1 MATEIVMPK
10 LGLTME
16 SGAIS
21 AWLVE
26 EGQEVQ
32 KGQALLE
39 IATDKVTMEVEAQA
53 DGILRKILVPVGR
66 EVPVSTTIGVIATAD
81 EDIDSYVAAAPSD
94 PAPSSS
100 PAPATTPSDSA
111 PPATPAPAAAPPP
124 TSAPAAPT
132 PTSPAPALQAPAPS
146 AATDGRRPHKT
157 SPKARKIAAEHGL
170 DLSGVNGSG
179 PGGRIVSADV
189 LALVEQA
196 RLAPA
201 PTPVAPVAEGLI
213 ELSRAEQV
221 AAERLTASYQQI
233 PHIHISMDV
242 SAVWLQQFR
251 TGYQL
256 EGKKISFND
265 LIVKATAR
273 TLREFPRVN
282 SLDEGGH
289 FRYAS
294 QINVGVA
301 VAAEQGLV
309 VPVIRDAAEK
319 TVEEIAL
326 EGTRLIDAARR
337 GELGPDDMLGGTF
350 TISNLGMFG
359 VSRFTAIINPP
370 QVAILA
376 VGAIENRVV
385 ASGTDAFAVRPQL
398 TLTLAADHRVVDGAL
413 AARFLARLK
422 EVLETPGL
430 LG

>member
-16 SGAIS
+16 SGVIS

-53 DGILRKILVPVGR
+53 DGILRKIMVSAGQ
-66 EVPVSTTIGVIATAD
+66 EVPVSTTIGVIAAAD
-81 EDIDSYVAAAPSD
+81 EDIGSFVAAAPSD
-94 PAPSSS
+94 PAPS
-100 PAPATTPSDSA
+100 
-111 PPATPAPAAAPPP
+111 PPASAPAAAPPP
-124 TSAPAAPT
+124 TPAPPT
-132 PTSPAPALQAPAPS
+132 PTPQAPTLAADS
-146 AATDGRRPHKT
+146 AGRRPHKT

-170 DLSGVNGSG
+170 DLVGVNGSG

-196 RLAPA
+196 RSAPA
-201 PTPVAPVAEGLI
+201 IAPALAPVAEGRI

-233 PHIHISMDV
+233 PHIHLSMDV

-273 TLREFPRVN
+273 TLSEFPRVN
-282 SLDEGGH
+282 SLEDGGH

-319 TVEEIAL
+319 TIEEIAL
-326 EGTRLIDAARR
+326 EGTRLIDAARHGQLR
-337 GELGPDDMLGGTF
+337 PDDMMGGTF

-359 VSRFTAIINPP
+359 ISRFTAIINPP

-385 ASGTDAFAVRPQL
+385 ASGVDAFAVRPQL

-413 AARFLARLK
+413 GARFLARLK

>member
-1 MATEIVMPK
+1 M
-10 LGLTME
+10 
-16 SGAIS
+16 
-21 AWLVE
+21 
-26 EGQEVQ
+26 Q

-53 DGILRKILVPVGR
+53 DGILRKILVPPGE
-66 EVPVSTTIGVIATAD
+66 EVPVSTTIGVIAAAD
-81 EDIDSYVAAAPSD
+81 EDIGSYSAAAPSD
-94 PAPSSS
+94 PVPAAAASS
-100 PAPATTPSDSA
+100 TPTA
-111 PPATPAPAAAPPP
+111 PAPAAASSP
-124 TSAPAAPT
+124 TPAAPT
-132 PTSPAPALQAPAPS
+132 PTPS
-146 AATDGRRPHKT
+146 ADSDGRRPHKT

-170 DLSGVNGSG
+170 DLSGISGSG
-179 PGGRIVSADV
+179 PAGRIVSADV
-189 LALVEQA
+189 LALVERVQP
-196 RLAPA
+196 APA
-201 PTPVAPVAEGLI
+201 AAPVPVAEGRV

-221 AAERLTASYQQI
+221 AGERLTASYQQI
-233 PHIHISMDV
+233 PHIHLSMDV

-251 TGYQL
+251 TGYEL

-273 TLREFPRVN
+273 TLSEFPRVN
-282 SLDEGGH
+282 SLEEGGH

-294 QINVGVA
+294 EINVGIA

-309 VPVIRDAAEK
+309 VPVLRAAAEK
-319 TVEEIAL
+319 TIEEIAL

-337 GELGPDDMLGGTF
+337 GQLRPDDMLGGTF

-385 ASGTDAFAVRPQL
+385 ASGADAFAVRPQL

-413 AARFLARLK
+413 GARFLARLK

>member
-53 DGILRKILVPVGR
+53 DGILRKILVPPGE
-66 EVPVSTTIGVIATAD
+66 EVPVSTTIGVIAAAD
-81 EDIDSYVAAAPSD
+81 EDIGSYSTAAPSD
-94 PAPSSS
+94 P
-100 PAPATTPSDSA
+100 
-111 PPATPAPAAAPPP
+111 PPAAAAPPTP
-124 TSAPAAPT
+124 TAPT
-132 PTSPAPALQAPAPS
+132 PTTASSPTPSAPPPAPS
-146 AATDGRRPHKT
+146 ADSDGRRPHKT

-170 DLSGVNGSG
+170 DLSGIRGSG
-179 PGGRIVSADV
+179 PAGRIVSADV
-189 LALVEQA
+189 LALVERVQP
-196 RLAPA
+196 APA
-201 PTPVAPVAEGLI
+201 AAPVPVAEGRV

-221 AAERLTASYQQI
+221 AGERLTASYQQI
-233 PHIHISMDV
+233 PHIHLSMDV

-251 TGYQL
+251 TGYEL

-273 TLREFPRVN
+273 TLSEFPRVN
-282 SLDEGGH
+282 SLEEGGH

-294 QINVGVA
+294 EINVGIA

-309 VPVIRDAAEK
+309 VPVLRAAAEK
-319 TVEEIAL
+319 TIKEIAL

-337 GELGPDDMLGGTF
+337 GQLRPDDMLGGTF

-385 ASGTDAFAVRPQL
+385 ASGADAFAVRPQL

-413 AARFLARLK
+413 GARFLARLK

>member
-53 DGILRKILVPVGR
+53 DGILRKILVPAGQ
-66 EVPVSTTIGVIATAD
+66 EVPVSTTIGVIAAAD
-81 EDIDSYVAAAPSD
+81 EDIGSYAAAAPSD
-94 PAPSSS
+94 SAPSPP
-100 PAPATTPSDSA
+100 PAPATAPSDSA
-111 PPATPAPAAAPPP
+111 SPPTPASSIPAPQ
-124 TSAPAAPT
+124 TSAP
-132 PTSPAPALQAPAPS
+132 SVDS
-146 AATDGRRPHKT
+146 DGRRPHKT

-170 DLSGVNGSG
+170 DLAGVSGSG

-196 RLAPA
+196 RLAPV
-201 PTPVAPVAEGLI
+201 PTPAVPVAEGLI

-273 TLREFPRVN
+273 TLSEFPRVN
-282 SLDEGGH
+282 SLEEGGH

-294 QINVGVA
+294 QINIGVA

-385 ASGTDAFAVRPQL
+385 ASGADAFAVRPQL

>member
-53 DGILRKILVPVGR
+53 DGILRKILVPPGE
-66 EVPVSTTIGVIATAD
+66 EVPVSTTIGVIAAAD
-81 EDIDSYVAAAPSD
+81 EDIGSYSAAAPS
-94 PAPSSS
+94 A
-100 PAPATTPSDSA
+100 
-111 PPATPAPAAAPPP
+111 PAPAAAAPP
-124 TSAPAAPT
+124 T
-132 PTSPAPALQAPAPS
+132 PAPVADS
-146 AATDGRRPHKT
+146 EGRRPHKT

-170 DLSGVNGSG
+170 DLSSIRGSG
-179 PGGRIVSADV
+179 PAGRIVSADV
-189 LALVEQA
+189 LAVVERVQ
-196 RLAPA
+196 PA
-201 PTPVAPVAEGLI
+201 SAPVPAAEGRV

-221 AAERLTASYQQI
+221 AGERLTASYQQI
-233 PHIHISMDV
+233 PHIHLSMDV

-256 EGKKISFND
+256 EDKKISFND

-273 TLREFPRVN
+273 TLSEFPRVN
-282 SLDEGGH
+282 SLEEGGH

-294 QINVGVA
+294 QINVGLA

-309 VPVIRDAAEK
+309 VPVLRDAAEK
-319 TVEEIAL
+319 TIEEIAV

-337 GELGPDDMLGGTF
+337 GQLRPDDMLGGTF

-385 ASGTDAFAVRPQL
+385 ASGADAFAVRPQL

-413 AARFLARLK
+413 GARFLARLK

>member
-53 DGILRKILVPVGR
+53 DGILRKIMVSAGQ
-66 EVPVSTTIGVIATAD
+66 EVPVSTTIGVIAAAD
-81 EDIDSYVAAAPSD
+81 EDIGSFVAAAPSD
-94 PAPSSS
+94 PAPS
-100 PAPATTPSDSA
+100 
-111 PPATPAPAAAPPP
+111 PPTPAAAPPP
-124 TSAPAAPT
+124 TLAPPT
-132 PTSPAPALQAPAPS
+132 PAPQAPAPS
-146 AATDGRRPHKT
+146 ADSDGRRPHKT

-170 DLSGVNGSG
+170 DLSGVSGSG

-196 RLAPA
+196 RLVPSPTPA
-201 PTPVAPVAEGLI
+201 PVSDGHI

-233 PHIHISMDV
+233 PHIHLSMDV

-273 TLREFPRVN
+273 TLSEFPRVN
-282 SLDEGGH
+282 SLEDGGH

-309 VPVIRDAAEK
+309 VPVIHDAAEK

-326 EGTRLIDAARR
+326 EGTRLIDAARHGQLR
-337 GELGPDDMLGGTF
+337 PDDMMGGTF

-359 VSRFTAIINPP
+359 ISRFTAIINPP

-385 ASGTDAFAVRPQL
+385 ASGVDAFAVRPQL

-413 AARFLARLK
+413 GARFLARLK

>member
-53 DGILRKILVPVGR
+53 DGILRKILVPVGQ
-66 EVPVSTTIGVIATAD
+66 EVPVSTTIGVIAAAD

-94 PAPSSS
+94 PAPSPS

-111 PPATPAPAAAPPP
+111 PPATPAPAAAPPSTP
-124 TSAPAAPT
+124 APPSPASPSPT
-132 PTSPAPALQAPAPS
+132 PQAPAPS
-146 AATDGRRPHKT
+146 VATDGRRPHKT

-201 PTPVAPVAEGLI
+201 PTPAVPVAEGLI

-273 TLREFPRVN
+273 TLKEFPRVN
-282 SLDEGGH
+282 SLEEGGH

-385 ASGTDAFAVRPQL
+385 ASGADAFAVRPQL

>member
-26 EGQEVQ
+26 EGQEVR

-53 DGILRKILVPVGR
+53 DGILRKILVPVGQ
-66 EVPVSTTIGVIATAD
+66 EVPVSTTIGVIAAAD
-81 EDIDSYVAAAPSD
+81 EDIGSYVAAAPSD
-94 PAPSSS
+94 PVPVAAPSD
-100 PAPATTPSDSA
+100 PA
-111 PPATPAPAAAPPP
+111 PPATPAPAAPP
-124 TSAPAAPT
+124 TSAPTVPT
-132 PTSPAPALQAPAPS
+132 PTPQTPAPS
-146 AATDGRRPHKT
+146 VDADGRRPHKT

-196 RLAPA
+196 RTAPVPAPA
-201 PTPVAPVAEGLI
+201 APVAEGLI

-273 TLREFPRVN
+273 TLSEFPRVN
-282 SLDEGGH
+282 SLEEGGH
-289 FRYAS
+289 FRYVS

-319 TVEEIAL
+319 TIEEIAL

-337 GELGPDDMLGGTF
+337 GQLRPDDMMDGTF

-385 ASGTDAFAVRPQL
+385 ASGADAFAVRPQF

>member
-1 MATEIVMPK
+1 MATEVVMPK

-16 SGAIS
+16 SGTVS
-21 AWLVE
+21 AWLVD
-26 EGQEVQ
+26 EGQEVE

-39 IATDKVTMEVEAQA
+39 VATDKVTMEVEAQA
-53 DGILRKILVPVGR
+53 SGILRKILVQSGT
-66 EVPVSTTIGVIATAD
+66 EVPVAELIGIIAGPD
-81 EDIDSYVAAAPSD
+81 EDIGAYNDKESTGGSAAV
-94 PAPSSS
+94 
-100 PAPATTPSDSA
+100 
-111 PPATPAPAAAPPP
+111 
-124 TSAPAAPT
+124 
-132 PTSPAPALQAPAPS
+132 APS
-146 AATDGRRPHKT
+146 APLVTGSTEAIQATEAAPKPVSVAVGSSDGRRPYKT
-157 SPKARKIAAEHGL
+157 SPKARKIALENAL
-170 DLSGVNGSG
+170 DLSGISGSG

-189 LALVEQA
+189 LPLVGQGSPA
-196 RLAPA
+196 PSPAPA
-201 PTPVAPVAEGLI
+201 EVPVAEGQI
-213 ELSRAEQV
+213 DLSRAEQV
-221 AAERLTASYQQI
+221 AAERLTASYQQV

-242 SAVWLQQFR
+242 SAVWLNQFR
-251 TGYQL
+251 EGYKL

-273 TLREFPRVN
+273 TLGEFPRIN
-282 SLDEGGH
+282 SFEDGGS

-294 QINVGVA
+294 QIDIGIA
-301 VAAEQGLV
+301 VAAEKGLV
-309 VPVIRDAAEK
+309 VPVIRSAAEK
-319 TVEEIAL
+319 SVEEIAQ
-326 EGTRLIDAARR
+326 EGARLVDEARYGR
-337 GELGPDDMLGGTF
+337 LKPDDMMGGTF

-385 ASGTDAFAVRPQL
+385 AAGTDSFAVRPQL

>member
-26 EGQEVQ
+26 EGEEVQ

-53 DGILRKILVPVGR
+53 DGILRKILVPVGQ
-66 EVPVSTTIGVIATAD
+66 EVPVSTMIGVIAAAD

-94 PAPSSS
+94 SAPSPSPAPS
-100 PAPATTPSDSA
+100 TTPSDSA
-111 PPATPAPAAAPPP
+111 PPATPA
-124 TSAPAAPT
+124 APT
-132 PTSPAPALQAPAPS
+132 PTSPAPAPS
-146 AATDGRRPHKT
+146 VATDGRRPHKT

-201 PTPVAPVAEGLI
+201 PTPAAPVAEGLI

-273 TLREFPRVN
+273 TLSEFPRVN
-282 SLDEGGH
+282 SLEEGGH

-294 QINVGVA
+294 RINVGVA

-326 EGTRLIDAARR
+326 EGTRLIDASRR

-376 VGAIENRVV
+376 VGAIENKVV
-385 ASGTDAFAVRPQL
+385 AVGTDAFAVRPQL

>member
-26 EGQEVQ
+26 EGEEVQ

-53 DGILRKILVPVGR
+53 DGILRKILVPVGQ
-66 EVPVSTTIGVIATAD
+66 EVPVSTTIGVIAAAD
-81 EDIDSYVAAAPSD
+81 ENIDSYVSVAPSD
-94 PAPSSS
+94 PAPAAASSD
-100 PAPATTPSDSA
+100 PT
-111 PPATPAPAAAPPP
+111 PPAIPTPAASP
-124 TSAPAAPT
+124 TPAAPT
-132 PTSPAPALQAPAPS
+132 PVPQAPTPS
-146 AATDGRRPHKT
+146 TDTDGRRPHKT
-157 SPKARKIAAEHGL
+157 SPKARKIAAEHSL

-196 RLAPA
+196 RLAPV
-201 PTPVAPVAEGLI
+201 PTPAAPIAEGLI

-273 TLREFPRVN
+273 TLSEFPRVN
-282 SLDEGGH
+282 SLEEGGH

-385 ASGTDAFAVRPQL
+385 ASGADAFAVRPQL
-398 TLTLAADHRVVDGAL
+398 TLTLAADHRVVDGAQ

>member
-53 DGILRKILVPVGR
+53 DGILRKILVPVGE
-66 EVPVSTTIGVIATAD
+66 EVPVSTTIGVIAAAD
-81 EDIDSYVAAAPSD
+81 EDISSYGAAAPSPTSAPAAAPSD
-94 PAPSSS
+94 PAPPPTPTPAAS
-100 PAPATTPSDSA
+100 PP
-111 PPATPAPAAAPPP
+111 TPAPAPP
-124 TSAPAAPT
+124 TLTAPT
-132 PTSPAPALQAPAPS
+132 PAPQAPASS
-146 AATDGRRPHKT
+146 ADSAGRRPHKT
-157 SPKARKIAAEHGL
+157 SPKARKMAAEHGL
-170 DLSGVNGSG
+170 DLAGVNGSG

-196 RLAPA
+196 RTAPVPAPA
-201 PTPVAPVAEGLI
+201 APVAEGLI

-233 PHIHISMDV
+233 PHIHLSMDV

-273 TLREFPRVN
+273 TLSEFPRVN
-282 SLDEGGH
+282 SLEEGGH
-289 FRYAS
+289 FRYAA

-319 TVEEIAL
+319 TIEEIAL

-337 GELGPDDMLGGTF
+337 GELRPDDMMDGTF

-385 ASGTDAFAVRPQL
+385 ASGADAFAVRPQL

-413 AARFLARLK
+413 GARFLARLK

>member
-1 MATEIVMPK
+1 
-10 LGLTME
+10 ME

-53 DGILRKILVPVGR
+53 DGILRKILVPVGQ
-66 EVPVSTTIGVIATAD
+66 EVPVSTTIGVIAAAD

-94 PAPSSS
+94 ST
-100 PAPATTPSDSA
+100 PATAPSDSA
-111 PPATPAPAAAPPP
+111 PLATPAPVAAPP
-124 TSAPAAPT
+124 TSAPAAST
-132 PTSPAPALQAPAPS
+132 PVSPAPAPS
-146 AATDGRRPHKT
+146 VATDGQRPHKT

-196 RLAPA
+196 RLVPA
-201 PTPVAPVAEGLI
+201 PTPAAPVAEGLI

-282 SLDEGGH
+282 SLEEGGH

-337 GELGPDDMLGGTF
+337 GELRPDDMLGGTF

-385 ASGTDAFAVRPQL
+385 ASGADAFAVRPQL

>member
-26 EGQEVQ
+26 EGEEVQ

-53 DGILRKILVPVGR
+53 DGILRKILVPVGE
-66 EVPVSTTIGVIATAD
+66 EVPVSTTIGVIAAAD
-81 EDIDSYVAAAPSD
+81 EDISSYGAAAPAAAPSD
-94 PAPSSS
+94 PAPS
-100 PAPATTPSDSA
+100 PTATPAAPPTPAPVAAPPTPAPQAPATSADS
-111 PPATPAPAAAPPP
+111 
-124 TSAPAAPT
+124 
-132 PTSPAPALQAPAPS
+132 
-146 AATDGRRPHKT
+146 DGRRPHKT

-196 RLAPA
+196 RIAPAPA
-201 PTPVAPVAEGLI
+201 PTPVAEGLI

-233 PHIHISMDV
+233 PHIHLSMDV

-273 TLREFPRVN
+273 TLSEFPRVN
-282 SLDEGGH
+282 SLEEGGH
-289 FRYAS
+289 FRYAA

-319 TVEEIAL
+319 TIEEIAL

-385 ASGTDAFAVRPQL
+385 ASGADAFAVRPQL

-413 AARFLARLK
+413 GARFLARLK

>member
-26 EGQEVQ
+26 EGEEVQ

-53 DGILRKILVPVGR
+53 DGILRKILVSAGQ
-66 EVPVSTTIGVIATAD
+66 EVPVSTTIGVIAAAD
-81 EDIDSYVAAAPSD
+81 EDIGSYVAATTSA
-94 PAPSSS
+94 PAPS
-100 PAPATTPSDSA
+100 TP
-111 PPATPAPAAAPPP
+111 PAPAAAPSSSAPPP
-124 TSAPAAPT
+124 TP
-132 PTSPAPALQAPAPS
+132 SPQAPAPS
-146 AATDGRRPHKT
+146 DDSDGRRPHKT
-157 SPKARKIAAEHGL
+157 SPKARKIAAEHSL
-170 DLSGVNGSG
+170 DLSGVSGSG
-179 PGGRIVSADV
+179 LGGRIVSADV

-196 RLAPA
+196 RLAPV
-201 PTPVAPVAEGLI
+201 PTPAVPVAEGLI

-273 TLREFPRVN
+273 TLSEFPRVN
-282 SLDEGGH
+282 SLEEGGH

-294 QINVGVA
+294 QINIGVA

-385 ASGTDAFAVRPQL
+385 ASGADAFAVRPQL

>member
-53 DGILRKILVPVGR
+53 DGILRKIMVSAGQ
-66 EVPVSTTIGVIATAD
+66 EVPVSTTIGVIAAAD
-81 EDIDSYVAAAPSD
+81 EDIGSFVAAAPSD
-94 PAPSSS
+94 PAPS
-100 PAPATTPSDSA
+100 
-111 PPATPAPAAAPPP
+111 PPTPAAAPPP
-124 TSAPAAPT
+124 TLAPPT
-132 PTSPAPALQAPAPS
+132 PAPPTPAPQAPAPS
-146 AATDGRRPHKT
+146 ADSDGRRPHKT

-170 DLSGVNGSG
+170 DLSGVSGSG

-196 RLAPA
+196 RLVPSPTPA
-201 PTPVAPVAEGLI
+201 PVSDGHI

-233 PHIHISMDV
+233 PHIHLSMDV

-273 TLREFPRVN
+273 TLSEFPRVN
-282 SLDEGGH
+282 SLEDGGH

-309 VPVIRDAAEK
+309 VPVIHDAAEK

-326 EGTRLIDAARR
+326 EGTRLIDAARHGQLR
-337 GELGPDDMLGGTF
+337 PDDMMGGTF

-359 VSRFTAIINPP
+359 ISRFTAIINPP

-385 ASGTDAFAVRPQL
+385 ASGVDAFAVRPQL

-413 AARFLARLK
+413 GARFLARLK

>member
-53 DGILRKILVPVGR
+53 DGILRKILVPVGE
-66 EVPVSTTIGVIATAD
+66 EVPVSTTIGVIAAAE
-81 EDIDSYVAAAPSD
+81 EDIGSYVTAAPSD
-94 PAPSSS
+94 PAPS
-100 PAPATTPSDSA
+100 PTT
-111 PPATPAPAAAPPP
+111 APAAALPSTPAPP
-124 TSAPAAPT
+124 TPASPT
-132 PTSPAPALQAPAPS
+132 PAPS
-146 AATDGRRPHKT
+146 VDSDGRRPYKT
-157 SPKARKIAAEHGL
+157 SPKARKIAAEHSL
-170 DLSGVNGSG
+170 DLSGVSGSG
-179 PGGRIVSADV
+179 PGGRIISADV

-196 RLAPA
+196 QTAPA
-201 PTPVAPVAEGLI
+201 PAPVPVSEGRI

-273 TLREFPRVN
+273 TLSEFPRVN
-282 SLDEGGH
+282 SLAEGGH

-309 VPVIRDAAEK
+309 VPVIRDAAKK
-319 TVEEIAL
+319 TIEEISL

-337 GELGPDDMLGGTF
+337 GQLHPDDMLDGTF

-376 VGAIENRVV
+376 VGAVENRVV
-385 ASGTDAFAVRPQL
+385 ASGADAFAVRPQL

>member
-53 DGILRKILVPVGR
+53 DGILRKIMVSAGQ
-66 EVPVSTTIGVIATAD
+66 EVPVSTTIGVIAAAD
-81 EDIDSYVAAAPSD
+81 EDIGSFVAAAPSD
-94 PAPSSS
+94 PAPS
-100 PAPATTPSDSA
+100 
-111 PPATPAPAAAPPP
+111 PPTPAAAPPP
-124 TSAPAAPT
+124 TLAPPT
-132 PTSPAPALQAPAPS
+132 PAPPTPAPQAPAPS
-146 AATDGRRPHKT
+146 ADSDGRRPHKT

-170 DLSGVNGSG
+170 DLSSVNGSG

-196 RLAPA
+196 RLIPA
-201 PTPVAPVAEGLI
+201 PTPAPVSDGHI

-233 PHIHISMDV
+233 PHIHLSMDV

-273 TLREFPRVN
+273 TLSEFPRVN
-282 SLDEGGH
+282 SLEEDGH

-294 QINVGVA
+294 QVNVGVA

-309 VPVIRDAAEK
+309 VPVIHDAAEK

-326 EGTRLIDAARR
+326 EGTRLIDAARHGQLR
-337 GELGPDDMLGGTF
+337 PDDMMGGTF

-359 VSRFTAIINPP
+359 ISRFTAIINPP

-385 ASGTDAFAVRPQL
+385 ASGVDAFAVRPQL

-413 AARFLARLK
+413 GARFLARLK

>member
-53 DGILRKILVPVGR
+53 DGILRKILVPPGE
-66 EVPVSTTIGVIATAD
+66 EVPVSTTIGVIAAAD
-81 EDIDSYVAAAPSD
+81 EDIGSYSAAAPSD
-94 PAPSSS
+94 PVPAAASS
-100 PAPATTPSDSA
+100 TPTA
-111 PPATPAPAAAPPP
+111 PAPAAASSPTPSAPPP
-124 TSAPAAPT
+124 T
-132 PTSPAPALQAPAPS
+132 PS
-146 AATDGRRPHKT
+146 ADSDGRRPHKT

-170 DLSGVNGSG
+170 DLSGISGSG
-179 PGGRIVSADV
+179 PAGRIVSADV
-189 LALVEQA
+189 LALVERVQP
-196 RLAPA
+196 APA
-201 PTPVAPVAEGLI
+201 AAPVLAAEGRV

-221 AAERLTASYQQI
+221 AGERLTASYQQI
-233 PHIHISMDV
+233 PHIHLSMDV

-251 TGYQL
+251 TGYEL

-273 TLREFPRVN
+273 TLSEFPRVN
-282 SLDEGGH
+282 SLEEGGH

-294 QINVGVA
+294 EINVGIA

-309 VPVIRDAAEK
+309 VPVLRAAAEK
-319 TVEEIAL
+319 TIEEIAL

-337 GELGPDDMLGGTF
+337 GQLRPDDMLGGTF

-385 ASGTDAFAVRPQL
+385 ASGADAFAVRPQL

-413 AARFLARLK
+413 GAQFLARLK

>member
-53 DGILRKILVPVGR
+53 DGILRKILVPAGQ
-66 EVPVSTTIGVIATAD
+66 EVPVSTTIGVIAAAD
-81 EDIDSYVAAAPSD
+81 EDIDSYVAVAPSDPTPAAAPSD
-94 PAPSSS
+94 PAP
-100 PAPATTPSDSA
+100 
-111 PPATPAPAAAPPP
+111 PATPAL
-124 TSAPAAPT
+124 AAPT
-132 PTSPAPALQAPAPS
+132 PAPQAPIPS
-146 AATDGRRPHKT
+146 ADADGRRPHKT

-170 DLSGVNGSG
+170 DLAGVNGSG

-196 RLAPA
+196 RLVPA
-201 PTPVAPVAEGLI
+201 PTPAAPVAEGVI

-265 LIVKATAR
+265 LIAKATAR
-273 TLREFPRVN
+273 TLSEFPRVN
-282 SLDEGGH
+282 SLAEGDH

-294 QINVGVA
+294 QINIGVA

-337 GELGPDDMLGGTF
+337 GELRPDDMLGGTF

-385 ASGTDAFAVRPQL
+385 ASGADAFAVRPQL

>member
-53 DGILRKILVPVGR
+53 DGILRKILVPPGE
-66 EVPVSTTIGVIATAD
+66 EVPVSTTIGVIAAAD
-81 EDIDSYVAAAPSD
+81 EDIGSYSAAAPSD
-94 PAPSSS
+94 PPPAASS
-100 PAPATTPSDSA
+100 PTPSA
-111 PPATPAPAAAPPP
+111 PTPAAASPTPASPPP
-124 TSAPAAPT
+124 T
-132 PTSPAPALQAPAPS
+132 PS
-146 AATDGRRPHKT
+146 ADSDGRRPHKT

-170 DLSGVNGSG
+170 DLSGIRGSG
-179 PGGRIVSADV
+179 PAGRIVSADV
-189 LALVEQA
+189 LALVERVQP
-196 RLAPA
+196 APA
-201 PTPVAPVAEGLI
+201 AAPVPAAEGRV

-221 AAERLTASYQQI
+221 AGERLTASYQQI
-233 PHIHISMDV
+233 PHIHLSMDV

-251 TGYQL
+251 TGYEL

-273 TLREFPRVN
+273 TLSEFPRVN
-282 SLDEGGH
+282 SLEEGGH

-294 QINVGVA
+294 EINVGIA

-309 VPVIRDAAEK
+309 VPVLRAAAEK
-319 TVEEIAL
+319 TIEEIAL

-337 GELGPDDMLGGTF
+337 GQLRPDDMLGGTF

-385 ASGTDAFAVRPQL
+385 ASGADAFAVRPQL

-413 AARFLARLK
+413 GARFLARLK

>member
-26 EGQEVQ
+26 EGQQVQ

-53 DGILRKILVPVGR
+53 AGILRKILVPAGQ
-66 EVPVSTTIGVIATAD
+66 EVPVSTTIGVIAAAD
-81 EDIDSYVAAAPSD
+81 EDISSYSAAAPSD
-94 PAPSSS
+94 P
-100 PAPATTPSDSA
+100 TP
-111 PPATPAPAAAPPP
+111 AAPPP
-124 TSAPAAPT
+124 SPTPTPAAPSAPT
-132 PTSPAPALQAPAPS
+132 PTSQAPPPS
-146 AATDGRRPHKT
+146 ADSAGRRPHKT

-170 DLSGVNGSG
+170 ELAGVSGSG

-196 RLAPA
+196 PAPA
-201 PTPVAPVAEGLI
+201 LAAEGRI

-233 PHIHISMDV
+233 PHIHLSMDV

-256 EGKKISFND
+256 EGKKISVND

-273 TLREFPRVN
+273 TLSEFPRVN
-282 SLDEGGH
+282 SLAEDGH
-289 FRYAS
+289 FRSVS
-294 QINVGVA
+294 QINVGIA

-309 VPVIRDAAEK
+309 VPVIRAAAEK
-319 TVEEIAL
+319 TVADIAL

-337 GELGPDDMLGGTF
+337 GQLRPDDMLDGTF

-359 VSRFTAIINPP
+359 ISRFTAIINPP

-385 ASGTDAFAVRPQL
+385 AAGADAFAVRPQL

-413 AARFLARLK
+413 GARFLARLK

>member
-53 DGILRKILVPVGR
+53 DGILRKILVPVGQ

-94 PAPSSS
+94 
-100 PAPATTPSDSA
+100 SA
-111 PPATPAPAAAPPP
+111 PPATPAPVAAPPP
-124 TSAPAAPT
+124 TSAPAAST
-132 PTSPAPALQAPAPS
+132 PVSPAPAPS
-146 AATDGRRPHKT
+146 VATDGQRPHKT

-189 LALVEQA
+189 LALVEQV
-196 RLAPA
+196 RLAPV
-201 PTPVAPVAEGLI
+201 PTPVPVAEGLV

-273 TLREFPRVN
+273 TLSEFPRVN
-282 SLDEGGH
+282 SLEEDGH

-385 ASGTDAFAVRPQL
+385 ASGADAFAVRPQL

>member
-53 DGILRKILVPVGR
+53 DGILRKILVPPGE
-66 EVPVSTTIGVIATAD
+66 EVPVSTTIGVIAAAD
-81 EDIDSYVAAAPSD
+81 EDIGSYSAAAPS
-94 PAPSSS
+94 A
-100 PAPATTPSDSA
+100 
-111 PPATPAPAAAPPP
+111 PAPAAAAPPTPAAPPP
-124 TSAPAAPT
+124 APAAD
-132 PTSPAPALQAPAPS
+132 SE
-146 AATDGRRPHKT
+146 GRRPHKT

-170 DLSGVNGSG
+170 DLSSIRGSG
-179 PGGRIVSADV
+179 PAGRIVSADV
-189 LALVEQA
+189 LAVVERVQPTP
-196 RLAPA
+196 APA
-201 PTPVAPVAEGLI
+201 PAAEGRV

-221 AAERLTASYQQI
+221 AGERLTASYQQI
-233 PHIHISMDV
+233 PHIHLSMDV

-273 TLREFPRVN
+273 TLSEFPRVN
-282 SLDEGGH
+282 SLEEGGH

-294 QINVGVA
+294 PINVGLA

-309 VPVIRDAAEK
+309 VPVLRDAAEK
-319 TVEEIAL
+319 TIEEIAV

-337 GELGPDDMLGGTF
+337 GQLRPDDMLGGTF
-350 TISNLGMFG
+350 TIYD
-359 VSRFTAIINPP
+359 
-370 QVAILA
+370 A
-376 VGAIENRVV
+376 VIRGQRQ
-385 ASGTDAFAVRPQL
+385 G
-398 TLTLAADHRVVDGAL
+398 
-413 AARFLARLK
+413 
-422 EVLETPGL
+422 
-430 LG
+430 

>member
-32 KGQALLE
+32 RGQALLE

-53 DGILRKILVPVGR
+53 DGILRKILVPVGQ
-66 EVPVSTTIGVIATAD
+66 EVPVSTTIGVIAAAD
-81 EDIDSYVAAAPSD
+81 EDIDSYVAAPSEPASSPPPAPAAAPSD
-94 PAPSSS
+94 P
-100 PAPATTPSDSA
+100 A
-111 PPATPAPAAAPPP
+111 PPATPAPV
-124 TSAPAAPT
+124 
-132 PTSPAPALQAPAPS
+132 APAPS
-146 AATDGRRPHKT
+146 PAPSVATDGRRPHKT
-157 SPKARKIAAEHGL
+157 SPKARKIADEHGL

-189 LALVEQA
+189 LALVEQG

-201 PTPVAPVAEGLI
+201 PTPVAPVAEGLV

-273 TLREFPRVN
+273 TLSEFPSRQQLGRGRSFPLCLPN
-282 SLDEGGH
+282 QRRRCRSGRAGIGGSGH
-289 FRYAS
+289 SRRSRKDGRGNRFR
-294 QINVGVA
+294 
-301 VAAEQGLV
+301 
-309 VPVIRDAAEK
+309 RDAADRCSSPRR
-319 TVEEIAL
+319 AGSRRHAGRNLYHL
-326 EGTRLIDAARR
+326 EFGHVRRLPLYRDHQPSPSGNPSCR
-337 GELGPDDMLGGTF
+337 GYRKQG
-350 TISNLGMFG
+350 
-359 VSRFTAIINPP
+359 SRFWGRRICRAPAANPDFGCGP
-370 QVAILA
+370 P
-376 VGAIENRVV
+376 RRRWR
-385 ASGTDAFAVRPQL
+385 ASRPIPR
-398 TLTLAADHRVVDGAL
+398 AAQGGSGN
-413 AARFLARLK
+413 ARLARLAAPH
-422 EVLETPGL
+422 LDRI
-430 LG
+430 

>member
-53 DGILRKILVPVGR
+53 DGILRKILVPVGE
-66 EVPVSTTIGVIATAD
+66 EVPVSTTIGVIAAAD
-81 EDIDSYVAAAPSD
+81 EDISSYGSAAPSPTSAPAAAPSD
-94 PAPSSS
+94 PAPS
-100 PAPATTPSDSA
+100 
-111 PPATPAPAAAPPP
+111 PPPAPAAAPVAAPP
-124 TSAPAAPT
+124 T
-132 PTSPAPALQAPAPS
+132 PAPQAPASS
-146 AATDGRRPHKT
+146 ADSAGRRPHKT

-196 RLAPA
+196 RTAPVSIPA
-201 PTPVAPVAEGLI
+201 APVAEGLV

-233 PHIHISMDV
+233 PHIHLSMDV

-273 TLREFPRVN
+273 TLSEFPRVN
-282 SLDEGGH
+282 SLEEGGH

-319 TVEEIAL
+319 TIEEIAL

-337 GELGPDDMLGGTF
+337 GELRPDDMMDGTF

-385 ASGTDAFAVRPQL
+385 AAGADAFAVRPQL

-413 AARFLARLK
+413 GARFLARLK

>member
-53 DGILRKILVPVGR
+53 DGILRKILVPPGE
-66 EVPVSTTIGVIATAD
+66 EVPVSTTIGVIAAED
-81 EDIDSYVAAAPSD
+81 EDIGSYSTAAPSD
-94 PAPSSS
+94 PVPAAAAPPTPTTASS
-100 PAPATTPSDSA
+100 PTPTAPTPAAASPTPSA
-111 PPATPAPAAAPPP
+111 PPA
-124 TSAPAAPT
+124 
-132 PTSPAPALQAPAPS
+132 PS
-146 AATDGRRPHKT
+146 ADSDGRRPHKT

-170 DLSGVNGSG
+170 DLSGIRGSG
-179 PGGRIVSADV
+179 PAGRIVSADV
-189 LALVEQA
+189 LALVERVQP
-196 RLAPA
+196 APA
-201 PTPVAPVAEGLI
+201 AAPVPVAEGRV

-221 AAERLTASYQQI
+221 AGERLTASYQQI
-233 PHIHISMDV
+233 PHIHLSMDV

-251 TGYQL
+251 TGYEL

-273 TLREFPRVN
+273 TLSEFPRVN
-282 SLDEGGH
+282 SLEEGEH
-289 FRYAS
+289 FRHAS
-294 QINVGVA
+294 EINVGIA

-309 VPVIRDAAEK
+309 VPVLRAAAEK
-319 TVEEIAL
+319 TIEEIAL

-337 GELGPDDMLGGTF
+337 GQLRPDDMLGGTF

-385 ASGTDAFAVRPQL
+385 ASGADAFAVRPQL

-413 AARFLARLK
+413 GARFLVRLK

>member
-53 DGILRKILVPVGR
+53 DGILRKILVPAGQ
-66 EVPVSTTIGVIATAD
+66 EVPVSTTIGVIAAAD
-81 EDIDSYVAAAPSD
+81 EDIGSYVAAAPSE
-94 PAPSSS
+94 PAPSPP
-100 PAPATTPSDSA
+100 PAPVAAPSDSS
-111 PPATPAPAAAPPP
+111 PPATPAAEL
-124 TSAPAAPT
+124 T
-132 PTSPAPALQAPAPS
+132 PAPQAPIPS
-146 AATDGRRPHKT
+146 AAADGRRPHKT

-170 DLSGVNGSG
+170 DLAGVSGSG

-196 RLAPA
+196 RTAPA
-201 PTPVAPVAEGLI
+201 PTPAAPVAEGLI

-273 TLREFPRVN
+273 TLGEFPRVN
-282 SLDEGGH
+282 SLEEGGH

-319 TVEEIAL
+319 TIEEIAL

-337 GELGPDDMLGGTF
+337 GQLRPDDMLGGTF

-385 ASGTDAFAVRPQL
+385 ASGADAFAVRPQL
-398 TLTLAADHRVVDGAL
+398 TLTLAADHRVVDGAV